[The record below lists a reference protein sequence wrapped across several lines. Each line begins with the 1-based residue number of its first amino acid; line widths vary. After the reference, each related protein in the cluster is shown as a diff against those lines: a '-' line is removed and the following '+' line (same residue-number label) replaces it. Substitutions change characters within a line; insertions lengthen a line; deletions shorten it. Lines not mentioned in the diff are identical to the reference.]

1 MLTPAQCRAARGL
14 LNWNQQQLAEAA
26 GVGVATIRLFE
37 AGKGEQRRSTLSVIR
52 QAFEAARVE
61 FTNGDQPGVRLAP
74 DPTKELRSEH
84 PAASAADPR
93 AEGASAQPQRTSSMS
108 AASTDGIYSQLC
120 PPLPEEP
127 DELSSLRRG
136 IARAISSHLPNLEQL
151 VGLEEPNSQFRDD
164 LSEAILLCLF
174 AHNFPPK
181 RRSETRKQ
189 LEALSKEAAAAEA
202 INRRLVSRLRATS
215 GIYPP
220 TKRRYLELFG
230 NQTDHFAAL
239 ATMARGHAN
248 SLVDRG
254 GPRGMLGFRSLVELL
269 LAAFEKATG
278 AKASDA
284 ANYRGEE
291 HGHEGVFF
299 EFVDTVL
306 PLVRELAPKMPCPES
321 RLAQDTYVF
330 KVVTAPQKRKAP
342 KRRKRIRKV
351 VIAGPN

>member
-1 MLTPAQCRAARGL
+1 LLGHHISAMLTPAQCRAARGL
-14 LNWNQQQLAEAA
+14 LDWNQQQLAEAA

-52 QAFEAARVE
+52 HAFEAARLE

-84 PAASAADPR
+84 PAASAADPK
-93 AEGASAQPQRTSSMS
+93 AEGASAQPQRTSPMS
-108 AASTDGIYSQLC
+108 AASTDGIYNQLC

-164 LSEAILLCLF
+164 LSEAILLCVL

-181 RRSETRKQ
+181 RRSETRNQ

-220 TKRRYLELFG
+220 IKRRYLELFG

-239 ATMARGHAN
+239 ARMARGHAN

-254 GPRGMLGFRSLVELL
+254 GPRGMLGLPNGDFRARRSSENRKNGVGCDGQRRSLQLNPPHLRREGYHAESEVMRRS
-269 LAAFEKATG
+269 G
-278 AKASDA
+278 
-284 ANYRGEE
+284 GEQ
-291 HGHEGVFF
+291 H
-299 EFVDTVL
+299 T
-306 PLVRELAPKMPCPES
+306 MQS
-321 RLAQDTYVF
+321 RSFT
-330 KVVTAPQKRKAP
+330 
-342 KRRKRIRKV
+342 
-351 VIAGPN
+351 

>member
-1 MLTPAQCRAARGL
+1 
-14 LNWNQQQLAEAA
+14 
-26 GVGVATIRLFE
+26 VATIRLFE

-52 QAFEAARVE
+52 RAFQAARVE

-93 AEGASAQPQRTSSMS
+93 AEGASAQPQRTSRMS
-108 AASTDGIYSQLC
+108 AASTDGIYNQLC
-120 PPLPEEP
+120 PPPPEEP
-127 DELSSLRRG
+127 DEVSSWRRG
-136 IARAISSHLPNLEQL
+136 IARVISSHVPNLEQL

-164 LSEAILLCLF
+164 LSEAILLCVL

-189 LEALSKEAAAAEA
+189 LEALSKEAATAEA

-220 TKRRYLELFG
+220 IKRRYLELFG
-230 NQTDHFAAL
+230 NRTDHFAAL
-239 ATMARGHAN
+239 ARMARGHAN

-254 GPRGMLGFRSLVELL
+254 GPRGMFGFRLLVELL

-284 ANYRGEE
+284 AKYRGEE
-291 HGHEGVFF
+291 YGHEGVFF

-306 PLVRELAPKMPCPES
+306 RLVRELDPKMPCPES

-330 KVVTAPQKRKAP
+330 KVVTAPQKRKAS
-342 KRRKRIRKV
+342 KKKKTYS
-351 VIAGPN
+351 